1 MQVRCNGKG
10 VLIMQCIC
18 KRTALALVAAGMF
31 FSVPATAST
40 PAQKDSTVINT
51 LFSQTKPQC
60 IGRYVIDVPES
71 FNNRLHDMIFID
83 DFKIESKPLYP
94 PAFKQRVKLRE
105 QALNDAINTPGNNS
119 ENAPFI
125 KQIIRL
131 QNDKGVIYDRNNSGS
146 ADSFRHLEAHVYING
161 IAFIITTKIL
171 DLSAIKYS
179 DEKKSYLNAGF
190 SEVETN
196 TKPARLAALQSLI
209 SRLIGR
215 KDEDIPSAKG
225 VCIPNGFIRDDG
237 GKHKESLTFRYEND
251 DFIFGVNMDNTIK
264 GSDDTLFNRSEQIN
278 EALKT
283 SNQYTI
289 KKVALSPNGIPAES
303 WLFGGMQTI
312 RNTVTGVD
320 EKNTFYN
327 FMLYANERDAT
338 PDKPNLNI
346 GLGSE
351 YKKPRYSE
359 AQMIEIWDRLVNSL
373 RYK

>member
-1 MQVRCNGKG
+1 MKTIWQLTASSLIAGSMLFTAQV
-10 VLIMQCIC
+10 M
-18 KRTALALVAAGMF
+18 
-31 FSVPATAST
+31 AST

-60 IGRYVIDVPES
+60 IGRYVIDVPGS
-71 FNNRLHDMIFID
+71 FNNQLHDMVFID

-209 SRLIGR
+209 SRLSGR
-215 KDEDIPSAKG
+215 KDEEIPTGKG

-289 KKVALSPNGIPAES
+289 KKVALSPNGVPAES

-312 RNTVTGVD
+312 RNTVTGLD

-351 YKKPRYSE
+351 YKKNHYSE

>member
-1 MQVRCNGKG
+1 
-10 VLIMQCIC
+10 MQCIC

-31 FSVPATAST
+31 FIAPATAST

-60 IGRYVIDVPES
+60 IGRYVIDVPGS
-71 FNNRLHDMIFID
+71 FNNQLHDMVFID

-94 PAFKQRVKLRE
+94 PAFKQRVELRA
-105 QALNDAINTPGNNS
+105 QALRDAVNKPGNRPDY
-119 ENAPFI
+119 APFLKEVI
-125 KQIIRL
+125 SL
-131 QNDKGVIYDRNNSGS
+131 PDDKGVIFDHNETGTPDIYRE
-146 ADSFRHLEAHVYING
+146 LEAHVYSG
-161 IAFIITTKIL
+161 MSAFIITT
-171 DLSAIKYS
+171 AIRDFS
-179 DEKKSYLNAGF
+179 DKKHSEKKAKYLARGF
-190 SEVETN
+190 TEAEAN
-196 TKPARLAALQSLI
+196 TKPAKLAAMQSLI
-209 SRLIGR
+209 SRLSGR

-225 VCIPNGFIRDDG
+225 VCIPNGFIREDG

-289 KKVALSPNGIPAES
+289 KKVALSPNGVPAES

-312 RNTVTGVD
+312 RNTVTGLD

-351 YKKPRYSE
+351 YKKNHYSE

>member
-1 MQVRCNGKG
+1 MNAIQQ
-10 VLIMQCIC
+10 I
-18 KRTALALVAAGMF
+18 TALSLIAGSMF
-31 FSVPATAST
+31 FALATAST
-40 PAQKDSTVINT
+40 PVQKESPVINT
-51 LFSQTKPQC
+51 LFVQTKPQC
-60 IGRYVIDVPES
+60 IGRYVIDVPGS
-71 FNNRLHDMIFID
+71 LNNQLHDMIFID
-83 DFKIESKPLYP
+83 DFRIESKPLYP
-94 PAFKQRVKLRE
+94 PAFKQRVQSRE
-105 QALNDAINTPGNNS
+105 QALRDAINSPGNRP

-131 QNDKGVIYDRNNSGS
+131 HNDKGVIYDRNNSGS
-146 ADSFRHLEAHVYING
+146 ADSFRYLEAHVYING

-171 DLSAIKYS
+171 DLSAGKYA

-190 SEVETN
+190 SEEETN
-196 TKPARLAALQSLI
+196 TKPARLAAMQSLI
-209 SRLIGR
+209 SRLSGR

-251 DFIFGVNMDNTIK
+251 DFVFGVDMDNTIK
-264 GSDDTLFNRSEQIN
+264 GSDDTLFSRSAQID

-303 WLFGGMQTI
+303 WLFGGTQVI
-312 RNTVTGVD
+312 KDSVTGKD
-320 EKNTFYN
+320 EKNTFYD
-327 FMLYANERDAT
+327 FMLCANERDAS
-338 PDKPNLNI
+338 PDKPNLN
-346 GLGSE
+346 LGFGSK
-351 YKKPRYSE
+351 YKKTRYSE

>member
-1 MQVRCNGKG
+1 
-10 VLIMQCIC
+10 MQCIC
-18 KRTALALVAAGMF
+18 KRTALALVTAGMF
-31 FSVPATAST
+31 FSATATAST
-40 PAQKDSTVINT
+40 PVQKDSTVINT

-60 IGRYVIDVPES
+60 IGRYVIDVPGS
-71 FNNRLHDMIFID
+71 FNNQLHDMVFID

>member
-1 MQVRCNGKG
+1 
-10 VLIMQCIC
+10 MQCIC
-18 KRTALALVAAGMF
+18 KRTALALVTAGMF
-31 FSVPATAST
+31 FSATATAST
-40 PAQKDSTVINT
+40 LVQKDSTVINT

-94 PAFKQRVKLRE
+94 PVFKQRVKLRE

-190 SEVETN
+190 SEIETN
-196 TKPARLAALQSLI
+196 TKPARLAAMQSLI
-209 SRLIGR
+209 SRLSGR
-215 KDEDIPSAKG
+215 KDEEVPSGKG
-225 VCIPNGFIRDDG
+225 VCIPNGFIWDDG
-237 GKHKESLTFRYEND
+237 SQHVEKITFQYEND
-251 DFIFGVNMDNTIK
+251 DFILGVYTNNK
-264 GSDDTLFNRSEQIN
+264 YPGSEDTLFNRSAQIN

-303 WLFGGMQTI
+303 WLFGGTQTI
-312 RNTVTGVD
+312 RNPATGKD
-320 EKNTFYN
+320 EKNTFYD
-327 FMLYANERDAT
+327 FDFKANERDAT
-338 PDKPNLNI
+338 AEKPKFSI
-346 GLGSE
+346 GITSE
-351 YKKPRYSE
+351 YKKTRYSE

>member
-1 MQVRCNGKG
+1 
-10 VLIMQCIC
+10 MQCIC

-31 FSVPATAST
+31 FIAPATAST

-60 IGRYVIDVPES
+60 IGRYVIDVPGS
-71 FNNRLHDMIFID
+71 FNNQLHDMVFID

-237 GKHKESLTFRYEND
+237 GKHLEKITFSYEND
-251 DFIFGVNMDNTIK
+251 DFILGVYTNNK
-264 GSDDTLFNRSEQIN
+264 YPGSEDTLFNRSAQIN

-303 WLFGGMQTI
+303 WLFGGTQTI
-312 RNTVTGVD
+312 RNPATGKD
-320 EKNTFYN
+320 EKNTFYD
-327 FMLYANERDAT
+327 FDFKANERDAT
-338 PDKPNLNI
+338 AEKPKFSI
-346 GLGSE
+346 GITSE
-351 YKKPRYSE
+351 YKKTRYSE
-359 AQMIEIWDRLVNSL
+359 AQMVEIWDRLVNSL